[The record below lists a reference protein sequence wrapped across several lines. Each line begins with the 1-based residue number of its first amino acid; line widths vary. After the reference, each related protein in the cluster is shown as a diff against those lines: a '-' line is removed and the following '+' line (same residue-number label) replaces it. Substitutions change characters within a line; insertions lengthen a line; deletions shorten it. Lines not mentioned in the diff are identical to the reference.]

1 MNVPMMIE
9 NKVTNSLR
17 GSVLSLLNRDYQF
30 IVGEKIQDMFAS
42 DIVDLVNT
50 CYKEPWKLDV
60 GQILWYGAAVDEK
73 PNYGKN
79 SSKTRLTPCILTLIN
94 KEDLEMK
101 KNGYSNKE
109 IMEVKIIRLFNEAY
123 EQLVLLTHSDAAF
136 LFHTSTGTVGK
147 VVNEYM
153 KKTGKIVPTRGIIHD
168 IGRAM
173 THKKIIVR
181 LYKEGYQTP
190 EIARKTNHTLEACDR
205 YIKAYKRVEKLNTK
219 MSIDEI
225 AQTLGMGKSLV
236 KEYLNLIDDK
246 EVK

>member
-9 NKVTNSLR
+9 NKLTNSLH
-17 GSVLSLLNRDYQF
+17 GSVLNLLNRDYQF

-60 GQILWYGAAVDEK
+60 GQILWYGAAADEK

-109 IMEVKIIRLFNEAY
+109 ILQIKIIRLFYEAY

-136 LFHTSTGTVGK
+136 LLHTSTGTVGK

-153 KKTGKIVPTRGIIHD
+153 KRTGKIVPTRGIVHD

-173 THKKIIVR
+173 THKKVIVG
-181 LYKEGYQTP
+181 LYK
-190 EIARKTNHTLEACDR
+190 
-205 YIKAYKRVEKLNTK
+205 
-219 MSIDEI
+219 
-225 AQTLGMGKSLV
+225 
-236 KEYLNLIDDK
+236 
-246 EVK
+246 